1 MARKGLFYL
10 TYSNFEYIIIYQQ
23 QRITMSEVM
32 KTEKIKKEI
41 PTKEYT
47 ASEKAK
53 ILDKLITARV
63 GLLLRHPFFGNL
75 ATRMKLIDASDW
87 CPTLATDGRNFYYN
101 NDFVYKLKPKEA
113 EFGFA
118 HEVLHNVFDH
128 MGRRDHRDPV
138 ISNIAA
144 DYAANQILKDEGI
157 GEVPSWIKIYQD
169 NKYRGQSYEQIY
181 EELESKATKI
191 DLSTLGELLDEHL
204 DGEGDDDSKDGD
216 NEGNGKGPPRL
227 TADEK
232 KKIRDEIKEA
242 MVAAAQ
248 AAGAGRVPAGVQRL
262 IQTFT
267 EPKMDWRQMLRM
279 NIQSIIKSN
288 FSFSRPNRKS
298 QHCGA
303 VLPGLMNEETID
315 VAVAIDMSG
324 SISDK
329 MANDF
334 ISEVKGIMDEYVD
347 FKLDL
352 WCFDTEVYGYQ
363 QFTSDN
369 ADEIM
374 EYKCK
379 GGGGTDFDVNYS
391 FMKDNDINPKRFIMF
406 TDGYPCG
413 SWGDEDYCESLFIVH
428 GNDKII
434 SPFGQTAHYK

>member
-1 MARKGLFYL
+1 
-10 TYSNFEYIIIYQQ
+10 
-23 QRITMSEVM
+23 
-32 KTEKIKKEI
+32 
-41 PTKEYT
+41 
-47 ASEKAK
+47 
-53 ILDKLITARV
+53 
-63 GLLLRHPFFGNL
+63 
-75 ATRMKLIDASDW
+75 
-87 CPTLATDGRNFYYN
+87 
-101 NDFVYKLKPKEA
+101 
-113 EFGFA
+113 
-118 HEVLHNVFDH
+118 
-128 MGRRDHRDPV
+128 
-138 ISNIAA
+138 
-144 DYAANQILKDEGI
+144 
-157 GEVPSWIKIYQD
+157 
-169 NKYRGQSYEQIY
+169 
-181 EELESKATKI
+181 
-191 DLSTLGELLDEHL
+191 LLDEHL
-204 DGEGDDDSKDGD
+204 DGEGDGDSEDGN

-248 AAGAGRVPAGVQRL
+248 AAGTGRVPAGVQRL

-363 QFTSDN
+363 QFTGDN